1 MTTSTT
7 QQGKQMEF
15 QTVDYLVG
23 EHFAVVLINGDE
35 SGLEAS
41 DEYSVSRFVED
52 LPGAGHWS
60 ISAEES
66 EFARC
71 EITGLMSMC
80 VKAQWVYKE
89 SAE

>member
-15 QTVDYLVG
+15 QTIDYLVG

-41 DEYSVSRFVED
+41 EEYSVTRFVEE

-60 ISAEES
+60 INFEE

-80 VKAQWVYKE
+80 VKAQWVYKDE
-89 SAE
+89 